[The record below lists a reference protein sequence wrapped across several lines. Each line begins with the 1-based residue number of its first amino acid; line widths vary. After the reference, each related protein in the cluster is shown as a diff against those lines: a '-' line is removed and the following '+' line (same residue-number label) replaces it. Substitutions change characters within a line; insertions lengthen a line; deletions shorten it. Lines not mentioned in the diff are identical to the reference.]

1 MSSALIIVA
10 VMFGLLSIVF
20 LFVSAVALRRR
31 HLLGTTVSLTLVL
44 LLLSLSALCGTL
56 TVATQGYRALTHE
69 EIAVLVSTEPSGE
82 QRFTARLQFPDGRDT
97 TLDLA
102 GDQLY
107 VDARI
112 LKWKP
117 IVNFLGLHTAYEL
130 DRVGGRYVDI
140 DDERQEDRTVFSL
153 AKPGKRLDMFD
164 LRRRYTLLSPL
175 LDADYGSATYI
186 TAKKAAEFQVL
197 VSISGLLIREVE
209 GVAQSQ

>member
-1 MSSALIIVA
+1 MSNALIIVA

-20 LFVSAVALRRR
+20 LIVSGVALQKR
-31 HLLGTTVSLTLVL
+31 HFLGGTVSLTLVL
-44 LLLSLSALCGTL
+44 LLLSLSALCGTI

-69 EIAVLVSTEPSGE
+69 EIAVVVSTEPAGK
-82 QRFTARLQFPDGRDT
+82 QRFSARLQFPDGRDT
-97 TLDLA
+97 TLELA

-107 VDARI
+107 IDARI

-140 DDERQEDRTVFSL
+140 DDEQQKERTLISL
-153 AKPGKRLDMFD
+153 AQQNKRLDMFD
-164 LRRRYTLLSPL
+164 LRQQYVLLSPL
-175 LDADYGSATYI
+175 LDAEYGSATYI
-186 TAKKAAEFQVL
+186 TAKKAAAFQVL

-209 GVAQSQ
+209 GVARSQ